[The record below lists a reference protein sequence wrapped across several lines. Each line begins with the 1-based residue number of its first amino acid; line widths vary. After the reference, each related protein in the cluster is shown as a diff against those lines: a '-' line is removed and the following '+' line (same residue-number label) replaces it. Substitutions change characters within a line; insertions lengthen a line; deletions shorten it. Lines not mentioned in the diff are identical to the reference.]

1 MPRPQED
8 LVQAIIAFCRIR
20 RPMNKFVIE
29 ANLFPELLLKT
40 VRERAYKENVIASLK
55 EIRNTKNKELRIF
68 GMETYITTGTIM
80 FSRKHG
86 VLLDQLKYFPR
97 GDHDDGPD
105 ALEMALREAELNEVN
120 FEPLDEEIKDRH
132 GRGINDR
139 DFGRTTPEEDTVDE
153 DDEKEGPIGFGTLE

>member
-1 MPRPQED
+1 
-8 LVQAIIAFCRIR
+8 
-20 RPMNKFVIE
+20 MNKFVIE

-40 VRERAYKENVIASLK
+40 VKERAYKENVIAPLK

-86 VLLDQLKYFPR
+86 ILLDQLKYFPR

-132 GRGINDR
+132 GRDINDP
-139 DFGRTTPEEDTVDE
+139 DFGQTTPEEDAKDE
-153 DDEKEGPIGFGTLE
+153 DDEDGGTTGIVSLD